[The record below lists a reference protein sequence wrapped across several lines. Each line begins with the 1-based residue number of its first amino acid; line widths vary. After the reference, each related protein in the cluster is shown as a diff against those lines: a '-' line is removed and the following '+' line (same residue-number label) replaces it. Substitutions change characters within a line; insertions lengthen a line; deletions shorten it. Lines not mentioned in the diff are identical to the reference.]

1 MKAMVVEDNK
11 DARVLL
17 TEQLRALGVETV
29 GCGDG
34 REAVDRYPTEK
45 PDIVI
50 MDVAMPQMD
59 GLEATAQLRRIDPDA
74 SIFVIS
80 AYSED
85 MIRRAALAAGADRF
99 FLKEEMDRMLAQVC
113 RRMGG
118 EEEVKRRGEGV
129 DSIRGA
135 EKKEK

>member
-1 MKAMVVEDNK
+1 MKAMVVEDNA
-11 DARVLL
+11 DARILL

-29 GCGDG
+29 SCGDG
-34 REAVDRYPTEK
+34 REAVERYTAEQ

-74 SIFVIS
+74 SIIVIS

-85 MIRRAALAAGADRF
+85 MIRRAALAAGAERF

-113 RRMGG
+113 RRMD
-118 EEEVKRRGEGV
+118 E
-129 DSIRGA
+129 
-135 EKKEK
+135 